1 MTTPSSSSFR
11 FIGGDGREYGPVD
24 LATLQQWTRE
34 GRVTPGMR
42 VWNSRA
48 GNWLLAEQIAELA
61 PFFGVASAATPPPV
75 VPVPPPVAPRTNT
88 LAVWSFSLALIGL
101 FCCGCPSI
109 PAIVLGAVS
118 LAQIDTRREGGRGLA
133 IAGIVLGVAA
143 IVLHFLSLL
152 LWSFCSGH
160 GAASRGTIH
169 FL

>member
-1 MTTPSSSSFR
+1 MITPASISFR

-34 GRVTPGMR
+34 GRVARAVR
-42 VWNSRA
+42 VWDSRA

-101 FCCGCPSI
+101 YCCGCPSI

-118 LAQIDTRREGGRGLA
+118 LAQIDTRRECGRGLA
-133 IAGIVLGVAA
+133 IAGIVIGVAA
-143 IVLHFLSLL
+143 IVLGCLGGL
-152 LWSFCSGH
+152 LWSLLSSH
-160 GAASRGTIH
+160 GASSRGTFH